1 VRSRRREDASE
12 GAIKNVKLAYHVAT
26 VETPEHYHQIITWTL
41 LSRKD
46 KNRPVLQNVIDS
58 FKIVPEK

>member
-1 VRSRRREDASE
+1 MRSRRREDASE

-26 VETPEHYHQIITWTL
+26 VETPQHYHQIITWTL